1 MSEFLYL
8 SRHVTVNATAAAR
21 VRFAR
26 AMFGR
31 QPGRKVRA
39 RADGLEARLA
49 HRDLAAARASPRRGA
64 PRAISRSKPRE
75 TRRRRRRDDA
85 PTRAT
90 RDAEND

>member
-8 SRHVTVNATAAAR
+8 SRHVTVNATA
-21 VRFAR
+21 VAR
-26 AMFGR
+26 ASDSR
-31 QPGRKVRA
+31 APCSAASPDARCA
-39 RADGLEARLA
+39 RAGSLEARLA